1 MIKIRYFLWKNKKQ
15 IAIWLGL
22 LILLVILVCFTGL
35 TYDNYIIPA
44 SQRTDNAPMVDTMG
58 VEDLEE
64 ISINKGDVITQTFCG
79 DQYGISELK
88 FKVYSEKYDKNEKI
102 TVELR
107 EQPGDR
113 LIKRWEKKLSKINS
127 EGIMSLKLKKDIKDG
142 RNKLYSVMVINDNP
156 IDDDIVLYES
166 KQDTYLYGQM
176 FYNGEG
182 QSGDAQ
188 FTVVPAKVNNHFVI
202 KYFLCVM
209 TMLLILVVFVWIY
222 INSNVSYKIETVY
235 IICMLIWGI
244 AYLLVMPAFSAP
256 DELAHFVTAYRISNN
271 IIGGVD
277 DTDEDYVM
285 CREVDALKREMTHVT
300 TLETYRYIK
309 NELFSDGDDGNYAIY
324 SKETKVLKHT
334 PLVSHLPQ
342 AIGITVSRLLHL
354 SDVALYF
361 VGQTCS
367 FLVYLILVYFAI
379 RIIPVGKQILFA
391 LSSMPMMLHIITSFS
406 YDSVIC
412 GLSFLLI
419 AYIIKLIYNDN
430 SITVNDCVKVYVISM
445 LLAPCK
451 MVYCF
456 ISLLLFLI
464 PTSKFNK
471 KNLSYL
477 FKFGTVLSSVIFAF
491 AYNVSEVSNTSSG
504 TKIIEW
510 ADAEGFTIS
519 MLLNNIP
526 YTIKIYLRTIHD
538 MLGKYLN
545 TMIGGSLGWLLVD
558 MPLEVIALAIILLV
572 IALREHRKKRM
583 KTIHKIVYVVVFFMI
598 CALILTSLLLGWTPH
613 YSFTIL
619 GVQGRYFL
627 PVLPL
632 LMLPFTDATIE
643 QEKRAKKWLIMGAC
657 TMNYIVVLRIFEVIV
672 VK

>member
-1 MIKIRYFLWKNKKQ
+1 MIKLRYFLWKNKKQ
-15 IAIWLGL
+15 IAKWSGL
-22 LILLVILVCFTGL
+22 LILLVILVLFTGL

-44 SQRTDNAPMVDTMG
+44 SQRTDNAAIVDTIG
-58 VEDLEE
+58 VEDVEE
-64 ISINKGDVITQTFCG
+64 ISINTGDVLTQTFCG

-88 FKVYSEKYDKNEKI
+88 IKLYSENYNKNEKI
-102 TVELR
+102 TVEFR
-107 EQPGDR
+107 DQTDNK
-113 LIKRWEKKLSKINS
+113 LIKKWEKKLSKINS
-127 EGIMSLKLKKDIKDG
+127 EGIMTFKLKKDIKDG
-142 RNKLYSVMVINDNP
+142 RNKVYSVTMFSDDLS
-156 IDDDIVLYES
+156 DDDIVLYES
-166 KQDTYLYGQM
+166 KQDTYLYGQLY
-176 FYNGEG
+176 YNGEC
-182 QSGDAQ
+182 QAGDTQ
-188 FTVVPAKVNNHFVI
+188 FTVVPAKVNNNFI
-202 KYFLCVM
+202 KKYFMCVM
-209 TMLLILVVFVWIY
+209 IPMLILIIFVWLY
-222 INSNVSYKIETVY
+222 INKMNYKIDTVY
-235 IICMLIWGI
+235 IMCMLIWGM

-285 CREVDALKREMTHVT
+285 CREIDALKREMTHIT

-309 NELFSDGDDGNYAIY
+309 DELFSNKDNGNYVIY
-324 SKETKVLKHT
+324 SNETKVLKHT
-334 PLVSHLPQ
+334 PLISHLPQ
-342 AIGITVSRLLHL
+342 AFGITVSRMLHL

-361 VGQTCS
+361 VGQACT
-367 FLVYLILVYFAI
+367 FLVYLVLVYLAI

-391 LSSMPMMLHIITSFS
+391 ISSLPMMIHIITSFS
-406 YDSVIC
+406 YDSIIC

-419 AYIIKLIYNDN
+419 ACIVKLIYDDN
-430 SITVNDCVKVYVISM
+430 SINVMNCIVVYIISM

-477 FKFGTVLSSVIFAF
+477 FKFGTVFSSVIFAF

-519 MLLNNIP
+519 MLINNIP
-526 YTIKIYLRTIHD
+526 YTVKIYLRTIHD

-558 MPLEVIALAIILLV
+558 MPLDVIVLAIIILM
-572 IALREHRKKRM
+572 ISLREHRKKHM
-583 KTIHKIVYVVVFFMI
+583 KTIHKIIYTLVFFMI
-598 CALILTSLLLGWTPH
+598 FVLILTSMLLGWTPL

-627 PVLPL
+627 PILPL
-632 LMLPFTDATIE
+632 IMLPFIDATIE
-643 QEKRAKKWLIMGAC
+643 QEKHAKKWLIMGSC
-657 TMNYIVVLRIFEVIV
+657 MMNYIVVLRIFEVIV
-672 VK
+672 LK

>member
-1 MIKIRYFLWKNKKQ
+1 MIKFRYFLWKNKKQ
-15 IAIWLGL
+15 IAKWSGL
-22 LILLVILVCFTGL
+22 LILLVILVLFTGL

-44 SQRTDNAPMVDTMG
+44 SQRTDNAAIVDTIG
-58 VEDLEE
+58 VEDVEE
-64 ISINKGDVITQTFCG
+64 ISINTGDVLTQTFCG

-88 FKVYSEKYDKNEKI
+88 IKLYSENYNKNEKI
-102 TVELR
+102 TVEFR
-107 EQPGDR
+107 DQTDNK
-113 LIKRWEKKLSKINS
+113 LIKKWEKKLSKINS
-127 EGIMSLKLKKDIKDG
+127 EGIMTFKLKKDIKDG
-142 RNKLYSVMVINDNP
+142 RNKVYSVTMFSDDLS
-156 IDDDIVLYES
+156 DDDIVLYES
-166 KQDTYLYGQM
+166 KQDTYLYGQLY
-176 FYNGEG
+176 YNGEC
-182 QSGDAQ
+182 QAGDTQ
-188 FTVVPAKVNNHFVI
+188 FTVVPAKVNNNFI
-202 KYFLCVM
+202 KKYFMCVM
-209 TMLLILVVFVWIY
+209 IPMLILIIFVWLY
-222 INSNVSYKIETVY
+222 INKMNYKIDTVY
-235 IICMLIWGI
+235 IMCMLIWGM

-285 CREVDALKREMTHVT
+285 CREIDALKREMTHIT

-309 NELFSDGDDGNYAIY
+309 DELFSNKDNGNYVIY
-324 SKETKVLKHT
+324 SNETKVLKHT
-334 PLVSHLPQ
+334 PLISHLPQ
-342 AIGITVSRLLHL
+342 AFGITVSRMLHL

-361 VGQTCS
+361 VGQACT
-367 FLVYLILVYFAI
+367 FLVYLVLVYLAI

-391 LSSMPMMLHIITSFS
+391 ISSLPMMIHIITSFS
-406 YDSVIC
+406 YDSIIC

-419 AYIIKLIYNDN
+419 ACIVKLIYDDN
-430 SITVNDCVKVYVISM
+430 SINVMNCIVVYIISM

-477 FKFGTVLSSVIFAF
+477 FKFGTVFSSVIFAF

-519 MLLNNIP
+519 MLINNIP
-526 YTIKIYLRTIHD
+526 YTVKIYLRTIHD

-558 MPLEVIALAIILLV
+558 MPLDVIVLAIIILM
-572 IALREHRKKRM
+572 ISLREHRKKHM
-583 KTIHKIVYVVVFFMI
+583 KTIHKIIYTLVFFMI
-598 CALILTSLLLGWTPH
+598 FVLILTSMLLGWTPL

-627 PVLPL
+627 PILPL
-632 LMLPFTDATIE
+632 IMLPFIDATIE
-643 QEKRAKKWLIMGAC
+643 QEKHAKKWLIMGSC
-657 TMNYIVVLRIFEVIV
+657 MMNYIVVLRIFEVIV
-672 VK
+672 LK

>member
-1 MIKIRYFLWKNKKQ
+1 MIKFRYFLWKNKKQ
-15 IAIWLGL
+15 IAKWSGL
-22 LILLVILVCFTGL
+22 LILLVILVLFTGL

-44 SQRTDNAPMVDTMG
+44 SQRTDNAAIVDTIG
-58 VEDLEE
+58 VEDVEE
-64 ISINKGDVITQTFCG
+64 ISINTGDVLTQTFCG

-88 FKVYSEKYDKNEKI
+88 IKLYSENYNKNEKI
-102 TVELR
+102 TVEFR
-107 EQPGDR
+107 DQTDNK
-113 LIKRWEKKLSKINS
+113 LIKKWEKKLSKINS
-127 EGIMSLKLKKDIKDG
+127 EGIMTFKLKKDIKDG
-142 RNKLYSVMVINDNP
+142 RNKVYSVTMFSDDLS
-156 IDDDIVLYES
+156 DDDIVLYES
-166 KQDTYLYGQM
+166 KQDTYLYGQLY
-176 FYNGEG
+176 YNGEC
-182 QSGDAQ
+182 QAGDTQ
-188 FTVVPAKVNNHFVI
+188 FTVVPAKVNNNFI
-202 KYFLCVM
+202 KKYFMCVM
-209 TMLLILVVFVWIY
+209 IPMLILIIFVWLY
-222 INSNVSYKIETVY
+222 INKMNYKIDTVY
-235 IICMLIWGI
+235 IMCMLIWGM

-285 CREVDALKREMTHVT
+285 CREIDALKREMTHIT

-309 NELFSDGDDGNYAIY
+309 DELFSNKDNGNYVIY
-324 SKETKVLKHT
+324 SNETKVLKHT
-334 PLVSHLPQ
+334 PLISHLPQ
-342 AIGITVSRLLHL
+342 AFGITVSRMLHL

-361 VGQTCS
+361 VGQACT
-367 FLVYLILVYFAI
+367 FLVYLVLVYLAI

-391 LSSMPMMLHIITSFS
+391 ISSLPMMIHIITSFS
-406 YDSVIC
+406 YDSIIC

-419 AYIIKLIYNDN
+419 ACIVKLIYDDN
-430 SITVNDCVKVYVISM
+430 SINVMNCIVVYIISM

-519 MLLNNIP
+519 MLINNIP
-526 YTIKIYLRTIHD
+526 YTVKIYLRTIHD

-558 MPLEVIALAIILLV
+558 MPLDVIVLAIIILM
-572 IALREHRKKRM
+572 ISLREHRKKHM
-583 KTIHKIVYVVVFFMI
+583 KTIHKIIYTLVFFMI
-598 CALILTSLLLGWTPH
+598 FVLILTSMLLGWTPL

-627 PVLPL
+627 PILPL
-632 LMLPFTDATIE
+632 IMLPFIDATIE
-643 QEKRAKKWLIMGAC
+643 QEKHAKKWLIMGSC
-657 TMNYIVVLRIFEVIV
+657 MMNYIVVLRIFEVIV
-672 VK
+672 LK